1 MTLAK
6 SRGIAIPVELE
17 NQLTAV
23 FNKSQMIMKHSRA
36 WMTAGKIRSDTV
48 SQQTQD
54 YRNIIEGLQVCFT
67 DSFMKGFPAAKWV
80 HVTFVLLKCFG
91 QFMMSFR
98 LIFVKS

>member
-1 MTLAK
+1 MILAK
-6 SRGIAIPVELE
+6 GRGIAIPVELE

-54 YRNIIEGLQVCFT
+54 YRNIIEGLQVCSMC
-67 DSFMKGFPAAKWV
+67 SFKEESYV
-80 HVTFVLLKCFG
+80 HSVAHENIKRN
-91 QFMMSFR
+91 SDP
-98 LIFVKS
+98 